1 LLLNSI
7 LISYLA
13 TKISQLAFGMK
24 KSLIIF
30 LLTLLV
36 YNTVEAQVKYETIQS
51 SKLGEERQIKIQLPR
66 GYNTNQDKTYPIFIV
81 LDGDYMFEAV
91 AGNVDYY
98 SYWEDMP
105 ESIVV
110 GINQIDKRFDDC
122 LYSEQNSLPIET
134 GAAFF
139 EFIGME
145 LLPYIEKTYRAGSFR
160 VAVGHGETANFINYY
175 LLKPNAIFQAYIS
188 ISPELAP
195 NMIDYLPEVLAK
207 IQNKTFYFLANTSN
221 DSSSIKQMTETLNSD
236 LAAIDNENL
245 EYFFKSFNGPSHYS
259 VPAHAI
265 PNAIESIFK
274 VFQPIS
280 RKEYKEVI
288 LELEISPVLYLEEKY
303 QAISE
308 LFGIDKKILINDF
321 KAISAAIEKNEYYEY
336 YEALGKLARKAYP
349 ETLLGAYYMARFY
362 EETGE
367 PKKAMR
373 TYQSAYTLEE
383 VAGLTKD
390 FMLEKAELIKED
402 FGY

>member
-1 LLLNSI
+1 
-7 LISYLA
+7 
-13 TKISQLAFGMK
+13 MK
-24 KSLIIF
+24 NTIVFF
-30 LLTLLV
+30 LFLFSAAQFC
-36 YNTVEAQVKYETIQS
+36 EAQVKYETIQS

-66 GYNTNQDKTYPIFIV
+66 GYESDGNKTYPVFVV

-91 AGNVDYY
+91 AGNVDYF

-105 ESIVV
+105 EAIVV
-110 GINQIDKRFDDC
+110 GVNQMETRFDDC

-139 EFIGME
+139 EFLGFE
-145 LLPYIEKTYRAGSFR
+145 LLPYLEKTYHVGNFR

-175 LLKPNAIFQAYIS
+175 LLKQNPLFQAYIS

-195 NMIDYLPEVLAK
+195 NILDYLPESLRKMESKVFYYLAH
-207 IQNKTFYFLANTSN
+207 TDN
-221 DSSSIKQMTETLNSD
+221 DAKSIKQMAGALNTD
-236 LAAIDNENL
+236 INTIENENL
-245 EYFFKSFNGPSHYS
+245 VYAFNSFEGPSHYS

-274 VFQPIS
+274 VFRPIS
-280 RKEYKEVI
+280 KKEYKDEI
-288 LELEISPVLYLEEKY
+288 LELEISPVLYLQEKY
-303 QAISE
+303 QAISD
-308 LFGIDKKILINDF
+308 LFGIEKPVLLNDF
-321 KAISAAIEKNEYYEY
+321 KAISAAIEKNELFEY
-336 YEALGKLARKAYP
+336 YEELGKMARKTFP
-349 ETLLGAYYMARFY
+349 ETLLGTYYIARFY

-383 VAGLTKD
+383 IAGLTKD
-390 FMLEKAELIKED
+390 LMLEKAELIKSD

>member
-1 LLLNSI
+1 
-7 LISYLA
+7 
-13 TKISQLAFGMK
+13 MK
-24 KSLIIF
+24 KSAILFILC
-30 LLTLLV
+30 LLALNITK
-36 YNTVEAQVKYETIQS
+36 AQVKYETIHS

-66 GYNTNQDKTYPIFIV
+66 GYAANEDKTYPIFIV
-81 LDGDYMFEAV
+81 LDGDYMFEIV

-98 SYWEDMP
+98 SYWDDMP
-105 ESIVV
+105 EAIVV
-110 GINQIDKRFDDC
+110 GVNQIDNRFDDC

-134 GAAFF
+134 GAVFF

-145 LLPYIEKTYRAGSFR
+145 LMPYVEKTYRAGNFR
-160 VAVGHGETANFINYY
+160 IAVGHGETANFINYY
-175 LLKPNAIFQAYIS
+175 LLKPNALFQAYIS

-195 NMIDYLPEVLAK
+195 NMIDYLPEVLNK
-207 IQNKTFYFLANTSN
+207 IPSKTFYYLANTSN
-221 DSSSIKQMTETLNSD
+221 DNKSITQMTEALNSD
-236 LAAIDNENL
+236 LSAIENDQL
-245 EYFFKSFNGPSHYS
+245 EYYFKSFNGPSHYS

-265 PNAIESIFK
+265 PSAIERIFQ

-280 RKEYKEVI
+280 KKEYKEVI

-303 QAISE
+303 QAISN

-349 ETLLGAYYMARFY
+349 ETLLGAYYIARFY
-362 EETGE
+362 EENGE

-390 FMLEKAELIKED
+390 MMLEKAELIKED

>member
-1 LLLNSI
+1 MKKTIAFFL
-7 LISYLA
+7 
-13 TKISQLAFGMK
+13 LAFLAFNI
-24 KSLIIF
+24 S
-30 LLTLLV
+30 
-36 YNTVEAQVKYETIQS
+36 EAQVKYETIQS

-66 GYNTNQDKTYPIFIV
+66 GYADDVDKTYPVFVV

-105 ESIVV
+105 GAIVV
-110 GINQIDKRFDDC
+110 GVNQLDKRFDDC
-122 LYSEQNSLPIET
+122 LYSEQNSLPIDT

-145 LLPYIEKTYRAGSFR
+145 LMPYIEKTYGGGNFR

-175 LLKPNAIFQAYIS
+175 LLKPQPLFQAYIS

-195 NMIDYLPEVLAK
+195 NMIDYIPESLSK
-207 IQNKTFYFLANTSN
+207 IQSKMFYYLANTNN
-221 DSSSIKQMTETLNSD
+221 DAKSIKQMTAALNTD
-236 LAAIDNENL
+236 VDALENESLVYN
-245 EYFFKSFNGPSHYS
+245 FDSFDEPSHYS
-259 VPAHAI
+259 VPTHAI
-265 PNAIESIFK
+265 PNAIENIFK

-280 RKEYKEVI
+280 KKEYKEVI
-288 LELEISPVLYLEEKY
+288 LELEISPVLYLQEKY
-303 QAISE
+303 QSISD
-308 LFGIDKKILINDF
+308 LFDIEKKVLINDF
-321 KAISAAIEKNEYYEY
+321 KAISAAIEKNEFYEY
-336 YEALGKLARKAYP
+336 YEELGKMARKAYP
-349 ETLLGAYYMARFY
+349 ETLLGTYYIARFY

-383 VAGLTKD
+383 IAGLTKD
-390 FMLEKAELIKED
+390 LMLEKAELIKED